1 MSEPEV
7 KKTTSEYE
15 KRVERA
21 REIKQKKADAYDRLV
36 AAQEGFL
43 KKNDERLEQFRKK
56 RDASLAEKRKRTD
69 ERISANRKKTE
80 ERYVKGDPHKKKKF
94 DEKNKRSDEKLV
106 AQRNRKDAAIKKHR
120 DQLNHRRKEREQ
132 KRKRYFEDKKIKN
145 ENRLKRIE
153 RDVHGVL
160 RKKKLLIGMIV
171 VLIIFFMFIT
181 TEKVVPGSK
190 LKKAGV
196 INDKPIEEE
205 LEISKEYAVLEDIS
219 ENQLLWNLLME
230 HFDGNKTAVLGVMC
244 NLNSESKM
252 QASNLEDYNN
262 QLWGIADDDYTEGVN
277 RNTIDKNDFT
287 QSRINDVS
295 NGYYNNN
302 NQWVNKDGGYGYA
315 QYTSF
320 EKKLEL
326 YQFAEQWFGPGGE
339 GENYKFNIGDPTMQ
353 AHFIVHLLESPEY
366 QKMDSLIRNAGN
378 VVDAC
383 YYWLKMYEIPY
394 DPYNDD
400 YFTLAFDRAA
410 AQDDIKAACDH

>member
-1 MSEPEV
+1 MGEPEE
-7 KKTTSEYE
+7 KKHTSEYE
-15 KRVERA
+15 KRVARA
-21 REIKQKKADAYDRLV
+21 REINQKKADAYDRLV
-36 AAQEGFL
+36 AVQEGFL

-56 RDASLAEKRKRTD
+56 RDASLQGKRKKTDERLKQNRQKKKESIKGDPEKKKKFEESVKRTD
-69 ERISANRKKTE
+69 ERIAAHRKK
-80 ERYVKGDPHKKKKF
+80 
-94 DEKNKRSDEKLV
+94 
-106 AQRNRKDAAIKKHR
+106 KDAAIKKHR
-120 DQLNHRRKEREQ
+120 AQVTSRRREREARA
-132 KRKRYFEDKKIKN
+132 KRHIEEERIKR

-153 RDVHGVL
+153 RDTLGLL
-160 RKKKLLIGMIV
+160 RKKKIRMIIIAVIVIFLVILI
-171 VLIIFFMFIT
+171 F
-181 TEKVVPGSK
+181 EKMMPGSK
-190 LKKAGV
+190 LKKVGV
-196 INDKPIEEE
+196 ISDKPIEEE
-205 LEISKEYAVLEDIS
+205 LEISKDYAVLEDIS

-244 NLNSESKM
+244 NLNSESRM
-252 QASNLEDYNN
+252 EASNLEDYNN
-262 QLWGIADDDYTEGVN
+262 QLWNIADDEYTERVN
-277 RNTIDKNDFT
+277 RSTIDKTDFT
-287 QSRINDVS
+287 QSRTDNVS
-295 NGYYNNN
+295 NGYYNDN